1 MAAKASTSR
10 LQAPPTVRWYRR
22 LAGDWLGYVLL
33 APAVLLLALLGLYP
47 GIYSIGISLFEFQG
61 GMLGGFVGL
70 GNYIRLLTDSHFWN
84 SLRVLV
90 FFAVCAVS
98 LEFLLG
104 FGLALFFSQE
114 LKLRALW
121 RSFLILPMIVTPVVV
136 GLIWRLMLNPDTG
149 VVNYFVRLLGF
160 RPVEWL
166 SSPFPAFVSI
176 VAVDVWNWTPF
187 VFLVLLAG
195 LESLPTEPFEA
206 AHMDGAGPMRIFFD
220 HTLPLMR
227 PSILIA
233 LLIRTMDC
241 LRLFDQVFV
250 LTGGGPGNATEVL
263 SLYQYRIAF
272 KYFDQ
277 GYAAASLVLLLIV
290 VVLISQ
296 AYIRL
301 LRRTEVEA

>member
-1 MAAKASTSR
+1 MTADTIVSTSP
-10 LQAPPTVRWYRR
+10 AVPTVPWYRR
-22 LAGDWLGYVLL
+22 LTGEWLGYVLL
-33 APAVLLLALLGLYP
+33 SPAILLLVLLGLYP
-47 GIYSIGISLFEFQG
+47 GVYAIVISFFQFRG
-61 GMLGGFVGL
+61 GVLGGFIGL
-70 GNYIRLLTDSHFWN
+70 GNYARLVTDGHFWN

-90 FFAVCAVS
+90 AFAVCAVS

-121 RSFLILPMIVTPVVV
+121 RSFLIVPMIVTPVVV

-160 RPVEWL
+160 GPVEWL
-166 SSPFPAFVSI
+166 SRPFPAFVSI

-195 LESLPTEPFEA
+195 LESLPIEPFEA
-206 AHMDGAGPMRIFFD
+206 ARMDGAGPMRIFLD

-277 GYAAASLVLLLIV
+277 GYAAASLFLLLIV

-301 LRRTEVEA
+301 LRRSEVET